1 VPAHERHRPFEGSLA
16 LVRQAFA
23 RAVDVELDEAVDRA
37 GALLAIVREQRARDL
52 GRECVI
58 VPSGT
63 STAVVL
69 TSRIQR

>member
-1 VPAHERHRPFEGSLA
+1 MPAHERHRPFERSLA

-37 GALLAIVREQRARDL
+37 GALLPVAREQRARDL
-52 GRECVI
+52 

-63 STAVVL
+63 STAVVV
-69 TSRIQR
+69 TSWIQR